1 MRTAVDWLLSILCN
15 GEEFKNYA
23 AAFQSI
29 VTILVLAAGGWW
41 AYFRFRE
48 GKPKIDLTLDVV
60 FIRRQGIQWI
70 ITVEA
75 FLQSKSRVRHKFK
88 DFTFEIRYTLPSDE
102 LKNEKTKDKRTR
114 KWFAALLHQ
123 IKMLLKKA
131 DHWLRR
137 EPAPIED
144 EKDTSLSVKFPH
156 PAAKGSWLADAED
169 VEERLDYGALEPGE
183 NDRWTFI
190 ACIPMN
196 ATMVRAQSE
205 LFDEQND
212 ESWEAIKVVAVPTTT
227 RKAQ

>member
-1 MRTAVDWLLSILCN
+1 MAVDCLLSILRN
-15 GEEFKNYA
+15 AEEFTNYA

-29 VTILVLAAGGWW
+29 VTILVLVAGGLW

-60 FIRRQGIQWI
+60 FIRRQGTQWI

-75 FLQSKSRVRHKFK
+75 FLQSKSKVRHKFK

-114 KWFAALLHQ
+114 KRFAALLHQ
-123 IKMLLKKA
+123 TKMLLKEA
-131 DHWLRR
+131 YHWVRR
-137 EPAPIED
+137 EAAPIED

-190 ACIPMN
+190 ACVPMN

-205 LFDEQND
+205 LFDKQSE
-212 ESWEAIKVVAVPTTT
+212 ESWEAIKVVAVPRAA
-227 RKAQ
+227 RKGQ